1 MKYIIIGLGNFGL
14 SLGKQLCQQ
23 GHEVIGIDSRESI
36 TEEYKDIL
44 TTTVC
49 LNSTEETAL
58 RSQPIQE
65 ADAIIVAIGEDWA
78 SSVQTTAILKE
89 MGAKRIIGRSLSAL
103 HTKILKGLEIEEI
116 INPEEEAALI
126 ISNHII
132 SKNVKQTLSLTD
144 EYSINEIVIPTMFVG
159 QTTEDIDL
167 KKDFD
172 LNLIAVMRQRLTKTA
187 FGVSNVEWEIWN
199 DFASPYTFS
208 SNDHIVVHG
217 HKKQISKL
225 LQIIK

>member
-103 HTKILKGLEIEEI
+103 HTKILK
-116 INPEEEAALI
+116 
-126 ISNHII
+126 
-132 SKNVKQTLSLTD
+132 D
-144 EYSINEIVIPTMFVG
+144 
-159 QTTEDIDL
+159 
-167 KKDFD
+167 
-172 LNLIAVMRQRLTKTA
+172 
-187 FGVSNVEWEIWN
+187 
-199 DFASPYTFS
+199 
-208 SNDHIVVHG
+208 
-217 HKKQISKL
+217 
-225 LQIIK
+225 